1 MDMNKNSL
9 FKDGDILINKYK
21 KEYIVYK
28 EKDSS
33 LYINFYIYLDRKL
46 WKSIDSVRSEFR
58 SVDYFRLAT
67 EQEIKYFHEKLHNMH
82 LDWDSNKKQLIEW
95 YIPKENKVY
104 YTIKVNKGKFKI
116 YSRVNINNNI
126 DKQLI
131 KSHNCFDTY
140 ENAEKVLN
148 KINKVLCIQ

>member
-1 MDMNKNSL
+1 MNKIIY

-21 KEYIVYK
+21 KEYLVYK

-46 WKSIDSVRSEFR
+46 WKSIDSVRPEFR
-58 SVDYFRLAT
+58 LRDSFRLAT
-67 EQEIKYFHEKLHNMH
+67 KQEIEYFHERLHHRH
-82 LDWDSNKKQLIEW
+82 LDWDSNKKQLTEYW
-95 YIPKENKVY
+95 YIPKKNKVY
-104 YTIKVNKGKFKI
+104 YTIKIDKKWKFKI
-116 YSRVNINNNI
+116 YSRVNIENNI

-131 KSHNCFDTY
+131 KAHNCFDTY

-148 KINKVLCIQ
+148 KIILRK